1 MNDAYAGDISKKTKS
16 VLNTKVRNGD
26 FIGSVAPFGYL
37 KNPKDKHKMIVDPKA
52 SLIVKKIFQMILDGH
67 SKKMVVD
74 ELNKKG
80 ILTPSVYFT
89 TEGIYNYT
97 ITEGKNMDQTEI
109 RYNIKKSIIYW
120 RFGTGKN

>member
-1 MNDAYAGDISKKTKS
+1 
-16 VLNTKVRNGD
+16 
-26 FIGSVAPFGYL
+26 
-37 KNPKDKHKMIVDPKA
+37 MIVDPKA

-97 ITEGKNMDQTEI
+97 ITEGKKYGLDRN
-109 RYNIKKSIIYW
+109 
-120 RFGTGKN
+120 